1 MVTTTRRADV
11 GSRPVAVVV
20 ARDEKKSIYV
30 ANHLSDSISII
41 DYTLVS
47 QHNNRATAT
56 TSERP
61 AGAYASPRDLYR
73 EVDVASQE
81 IPLGPPAKLSAADR
95 GQLLFY
101 DGRLSHD
108 HWFSCHSC
116 HSDGHSSGELADTLG
131 DGDYGAPKRVL
142 SLLGVADTGPW
153 AWNGSMVKLRRS
165 DSQIDGN
172 IDAGRPVIGPTN

>member
-1 MVTTTRRADV
+1 MKDSRFIPLGTAGNGAGDPAGVTVDSEGWIFVALGGVNQLAILSPGGYYERRADV
-11 GSRPVAVVV
+11 GSRPVAVLV

-30 ANHLSDSISII
+30 ANHLSDSISVI

-73 EVDVASQE
+73 EVDVASQA

-95 GQLLFY
+95 GELLFY
-101 DGRLSHD
+101 DAQLV
-108 HWFSCHSC
+108 
-116 HSDGHSSGELADTLG
+116 
-131 DGDYGAPKRVL
+131 P
-142 SLLGVADTGPW
+142 
-153 AWNGSMVKLRRS
+153 
-165 DSQIDGN
+165 
-172 IDAGRPVIGPTN
+172 